1 MKKVSRSKKII
12 LSVVLSFFVIIISLS
27 FGSKKIYTEVEINAS
42 EEQVWA
48 IISDLESYSEWNP
61 FMKEAQGK
69 LNVGEKLLMKLQNGS
84 LKLDPFEPTL
94 LQVIPGMEINWIG
107 RAANIPRIFDG
118 NHHLVIQRL
127 SDDRVKFIQYEDFDG
142 IVVSLTN
149 MFYKTLFKDTREG
162 FIKMN
167 DALKAKA
174 ELTATGS
181 NLQIFIQ

>member
-1 MKKVSRSKKII
+1 
-12 LSVVLSFFVIIISLS
+12 
-27 FGSKKIYTEVEINAS
+27 
-42 EEQVWA
+42 
-48 IISDLESYSEWNP
+48 
-61 FMKEAQGK
+61 MKEAQGK
-69 LNVGEKLLMKLQNGS
+69 LNVGEKLLMKLQNRS

-167 DALKAKA
+167 NALKAKA
-174 ELTATGS
+174 ELTATG
-181 NLQIFIQ
+181 